1 MDPFCF
7 LAADIGRGWCL
18 GRGVLPSI
26 KPFRHSTA
34 ILYTMVGSIRYKTRL
49 GETSKEFYVNALCLT
64 QAFSL
69 CSIPIRPI
77 VPR

>member
-1 MDPFCF
+1 M
-7 LAADIGRGWCL
+7 
-18 GRGVLPSI
+18 VPSI

-34 ILYTMVGSIRYKTRL
+34 ILYATVCSIRYKTRL
-49 GETSKEFYVNALCLT
+49 GETSKEFCVNALFLT

-77 VPR
+77 VPKIVF